1 MTTTVLGLGPMG
13 AALAQSLLTAGVTTT
28 VWNRSAA
35 RTEPLVAAGAVA
47 APDPASAVAAADL
60 VILCLRDHDAAREV
74 LAALPEDVVAGRT
87 VVNLSSTT
95 PGHARELANW
105 AEQRGIA
112 YLSGAIMV
120 PTPLIGSPE
129 ALILYAG
136 DRELLEAHRERLQV
150 LAGIVDHV
158 GEDHGRASLLD
169 GAMLEVFFA
178 GMTAFLHAAALT
190 TAQGVSATTYLPYAR
205 SVLEVLAHSMGGLAA
220 DVDAGSYP
228 GTEDL
233 LSMDLAAIEH
243 IVATTREAGLDD
255 RLPTLLAQIAQ
266 EAVDAGG
273 GADGFSRV
281 IEVLRRDRTPA
292 VSAG

>member
-13 AALAQSLLTAGVTTT
+13 AALAQSLLTAGVATT
-28 VWNRSAA
+28 VWNRTAA
-35 RTEPLVAAGAVA
+35 RAEPLVAAGAVA
-47 APDPASAVAAADL
+47 APDPASAVAASDL
-60 VILCLRDHDAAREV
+60 VIVCLRDHAAAREV
-74 LAALPEDVVAGRT
+74 LAVLPDAALTGRT

-95 PGHARELANW
+95 PAHARELAAW
-105 AEQRGIA
+105 AQQRQIA

-136 DRELLEAHRERLQV
+136 DAALLEVHRERLQALGGV
-150 LAGIVDHV
+150 VDHV
-158 GEDHGRASLLD
+158 GDDHGRASLLD

-190 TAQGVSATTYLPYAR
+190 TAQGVSAATYLPYAR
-205 SVLEVLAHSMGGLAA
+205 GVLDVLAHTMDGLAA

-233 LSMDLAAIEH
+233 LTMDLAAIEH

-255 RLPTLLAQIAQ
+255 RLPTLLARIAR

-281 IEVLRRDRTPA
+281 VEVLRQGAP
-292 VSAG
+292 VSAR